1 MTSSNGNK
9 VKDDHKTDLC
19 RVCGSSF
26 VEYLCETQNEHSST
40 AVIRNFR
47 CRECGCVFVSNEIT
61 SDELGQAYSTL
72 DSTGYYADIEAENR
86 EKMATA
92 VAHLDRITSKSDSV
106 IDIGTGN
113 GMFVEILHNNGF
125 SDVSSHEIE
134 GSDLSGIAD
143 IATHIYQDYDYSSIP
158 SGAFKVATLLD
169 VVEHVPDPAYLIGA
183 CSRILEKNGFIYFHT
198 PVVTRTDR
206 VMHFVQKIPGLRKA
220 GIIWQRGRTSVFHL
234 QNYTSEALNRL
245 LTDAGFGDIEIEI
258 KNELSWPVRKYVE
271 IYLLEK
277 LGLPKFLAPLITPF
291 AYPFLGTNLFNSNKA
306 IVKARKI

>member
-1 MTSSNGNK
+1 MG
-9 VKDDHKTDLC
+9 
-19 RVCGSSF
+19 
-26 VEYLCETQNEHSST
+26 
-40 AVIRNFR
+40 
-47 CRECGCVFVSNEIT
+47 NEIT
-61 SDELGQAYSTL
+61 SKELGEAYSTL
-72 DSTGYYADIEAENR
+72 DSTSYYADIEAENR

-92 VAHLDRITSKSDSV
+92 ITHLDSFISKSDSV

-113 GMFVEILHNNGF
+113 GMFVEMLHENGY
-125 SDVSSHEIE
+125 SDVSAHEIK

-143 IATHIYQDYDYSSIP
+143 IATHIYQDYDYSAVP
-158 SGAFKVATLLD
+158 SAAFNAATLLD

-183 CSRILEKNGFIYFHT
+183 CSRILKKDGFVYFHT

-234 QNYTSEALNRL
+234 QNYTSEALKRL
-245 LTDAGFGDIEIEI
+245 LTNAGFADIEIEI

-271 IYLLEK
+271 IYLLER
-277 LGLPKFLAPLITPF
+277 LGLPSSLSPIITPF

-306 IVKARKI
+306 IVKARKA